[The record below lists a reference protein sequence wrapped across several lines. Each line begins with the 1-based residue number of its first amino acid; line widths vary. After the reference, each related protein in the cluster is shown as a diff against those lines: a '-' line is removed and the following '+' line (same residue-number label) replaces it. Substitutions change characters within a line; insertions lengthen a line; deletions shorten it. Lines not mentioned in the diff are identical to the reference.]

1 MNGIAVLL
9 LTALLILGSAG
20 WGLLFQVQLKKIS
33 KITSSAFALNY
44 LQIPIGIS
52 LFLLVFGWL
61 VALGICSMW
70 SVLLWHF
77 LGVTMLAVNYILSKG
92 WKRRPSNWSISL
104 INTIILVVCSLA
116 SLGVVAS
123 RTFQKMDDLPA
134 YAYLAQ
140 KLVATGGL
148 IDPFSSRRIL
158 SYGGATLYQ
167 AVFVKFTGLQS
178 IFAFDNLFMPV
189 VLVITVLLY
198 GRSHKLSPWL
208 LGLLSLCLVAGTSS
222 LILFNLSPRFAI
234 TFFTLVVLLASF
246 DLARSNSRV
255 GSDYVLVMGLLI
267 ASLSTM
273 RVENAVAPAIVVL
286 LTIVWDRRSAFRHA
300 LLLVGI
306 GMLSVSGWAFA
317 LYRSSG
323 TFLFPIM
330 RGTANMS
337 FYFDPV
343 HWGISQ
349 YLTLFWNGVALENEF
364 AILIGVFVAALCS
377 YLSFKKDIVSTRILV
392 YVAGAVTAQ
401 LIVMVFAMTG
411 YDGPTVTRYSGPTI
425 LAAGIFT
432 VVLLFLKNKQ
442 NQFQPHESSKL
453 LTQLRMFVGTN
464 MFNVGAVFLIFLC
477 CLGYTV
483 PNSARTVD
491 RSSIPLFSTEFRTT
505 FTNAY
510 DLIHKGALSL
520 LNIQSV
526 TSVVNADL
534 VSISKVSAAVPKNST
549 VLSAIET
556 PGFLDMSRFNVFTL
570 DWPSANSEFPGLKF
584 DQGVQALKHYLIAHG
599 INFLLIQ
606 RNDSSTI
613 YDEYSARIFITAEF
627 GYKSPGEAVIQWDRI
642 KSRLLYDRGTPKRY
656 FSNYALI
663 ELTN

>member
-20 WGLLFQVQLKKIS
+20 WGLLFQVQLKKIH
-33 KITSSAFALNY
+33 KITSSALALSY

-52 LFLLVFGWL
+52 LFLLVFSWL

-70 SVLLWHF
+70 CVLLWHF
-77 LGVTMLAVNYILSKG
+77 LGVTMLAVNYIFSKG

-104 INTIILVVCSLA
+104 INTTNLVVCSLA

-178 IFAFDNLFMPV
+178 IFAFDNLFIPI
-189 VLVITVLLY
+189 VLVITLLLY
-198 GRSHKLSPWL
+198 CRSHNLSPWL

-255 GSDYVLVMGLLI
+255 GFDYVLVMGLLV

-286 LTIVWDRRSAFRHA
+286 LTIVWDQRSVFRHA

-343 HWGISQ
+343 HWDVSRYCSLLWSGITQQNQSAVIVAVVVAS
-349 YLTLFWNGVALENEF
+349 LGSFSSIIKNAVISKILLFTFTGTIVEIVLMLAGMKGFDGDTLARYVGPTLLGVGVFTALLLFVKNKEHVYMVEGSYNFVERTG
-364 AILIGVFVAALCS
+364 LIG
-377 YLSFKKDIVSTRILV
+377 KRN
-392 YVAGAVTAQ
+392 
-401 LIVMVFAMTG
+401 
-411 YDGPTVTRYSGPTI
+411 
-425 LAAGIFT
+425 IFNVCG
-432 VVLLFLKNKQ
+432 VVL
-442 NQFQPHESSKL
+442 
-453 LTQLRMFVGTN
+453 V
-464 MFNVGAVFLIFLC
+464 FLC
-477 CLGYTV
+477 CFGYV
-483 PNSARTVD
+483 APYSAYAVNRTSIPFLSTQF
-491 RSSIPLFSTEFRTT
+491 RSSLSSFWLYLGEGVRTTVKTQETVNSYVVDFSTL
-505 FTNAY
+505 NSVIP
-510 DLIHKGALSL
+510 IHSE
-520 LNIQSV
+520 
-526 TSVVNADL
+526 
-534 VSISKVSAAVPKNST
+534 
-549 VLSAIET
+549 VLSAIEA
-556 PGFLDMSRFNVFTL
+556 PGFLDMKKFTVQTL
-570 DWPSANSEFPGLKF
+570 DWPGAVAVPLNGTVTAFMGYLR
-584 DQGVQALKHYLIAHG
+584 QVHVNYLLVQ
-599 INFLLIQ
+599 
-606 RNDSSTI
+606 NDYNGT
-613 YDEYSARIFITAEF
+613 
-627 GYKSPGEAVIQWDRI
+627 
-642 KSRLLYDRGTPKRY
+642 LYDPAVAHKLITGEY
-656 FSNYALI
+656 NYSSIGNSVLHWNTVLKSVLADNSYIKKSYGQYTLI
-663 ELTN
+663 SVN